1 MARTKTKAATAAP
14 AETAKPEREV
24 EPSMLEELGALIERQ
39 ALRIDQLEG
48 KIDAIEKRLAMQAP
62 RTADEIFRK
71 GSDPFESRMR
81 K

>member
-1 MARTKTKAATAAP
+1 MRKTKPQAATAAP
-14 AETAKPEREV
+14 AETAKPEQEV

-39 ALRIDQLEG
+39 AFRIDQIEG
-48 KIDAIEKRLAMQAP
+48 KIDALEKRIAMQAP
-62 RTADEIFRK
+62 ITAEEIFRK